1 MKVLTSAGR
10 CGIMAKRHK
19 GSNNGLYVE
28 TKEGERGPLCRNKAV
43 VRSPSLSFNS
53 DLVSEKMLLDRL
65 AGILVDMFLER
76 KRHERKQK
84 ESSHILPRLDKG
96 TS

>member
-1 MKVLTSAGR
+1 
-10 CGIMAKRHK
+10 MAKRHK
-19 GSNNGLYVE
+19 GSNSGLHVE

-43 VRSPSLSFNS
+43 VRSPSLSFNR
-53 DLVSEKMLLDRL
+53 DLVSEKILLDRL

-84 ESSHILPRLDKG
+84 ESSHILPCLDKG